1 METARLPPEN
11 VSSTLLLTRE
21 RDRRMWT
28 LVALSIELGFDAY
41 QLLQL
46 FGNGFLAFVK

>member
-1 METARLPPEN
+1 
-11 VSSTLLLTRE
+11 
-21 RDRRMWT
+21 MWT

-41 QLLQL
+41 QLLEL